1 MSEVL
6 DELRRDHAN
15 LARLL
20 DALEHQLGVFDGGG
34 RPDYDVITGVI
45 DYCLSYPDRYHHPK
59 EDLVLAK
66 LRLRDPAAYEK
77 VRNLDQEHRK
87 LADLTRR
94 FRALTEEVLHDA
106 EIPRAEFSE
115 TVREF
120 INTYRQHM
128 AWEDDGLFKPAEH
141 SLEDQD
147 WREITGEI
155 AGAADPLFGP
165 QVAKEFE
172 ALRRDIV
179 DMDRG
184 VL

>member
-6 DELRRDHAN
+6 DELRLDHAN
-15 LARLL
+15 LAKLL
-20 DALEHQLGVFDGGG
+20 DALEHQLAAFDGGG

-45 DYCLSYPDRYHHPK
+45 DYCLAYPDRYHHPK

-66 LRLRDPAAYEK
+66 LRARDPEAYEK
-77 VRNLDQEHRK
+77 VRNLDDEHRK
-87 LADLTRR
+87 LSDLTRK

-106 EIPRAEFSE
+106 EIPRTEFSE

-120 INTYRQHM
+120 INKYRQHM

-147 WREITGEI
+147 WHEIMSEI
-155 AGAADPLFGP
+155 ASVADPLFGP
-165 QVAKEFE
+165 QVAEEFE
-172 ALRRDIV
+172 ALRKDIV